1 MGLRIQGRAVEARL
15 LQKWCTLQAGFV
27 RSRYLNQAGDVLGS
41 AKKTGQEVMFQGSGF
56 RVQDSRFRVTPAGGA
71 QDGWGSRK
79 TGGLCGVWKHNCQ
92 STRVKQS
99 ENTGERLYQSRS
111 GLKSGWKVSFDEIC
125 WQKIFRLSV
134 RERTEST
141 HFDRNLRGGVKPQSQ

>member
-111 GLKSGWKVSFDEIC
+111 GLKKKEAGKLVSTKFAGKKSFDCRCAKEPSLPIS
-125 WQKIFRLSV
+125 I
-134 RERTEST
+134 ET
-141 HFDRNLRGGVKPQSQ
+141 